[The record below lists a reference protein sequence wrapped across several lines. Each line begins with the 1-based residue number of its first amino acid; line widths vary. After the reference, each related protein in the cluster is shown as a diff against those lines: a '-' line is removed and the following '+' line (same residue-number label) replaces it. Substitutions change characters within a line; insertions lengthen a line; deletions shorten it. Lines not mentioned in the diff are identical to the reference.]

1 MHSLGDMEGKG
12 QMAQVGERDMN
23 ILSGL
28 MAKLV
33 PILISQEIRNVQ
45 QSPLPALQC
54 KGQDL
59 ALNKT

>member
-1 MHSLGDMEGKG
+1 MYTLDDMEGKG
-12 QMAQVGERDMN
+12 QMTQAGERDIN

-33 PILISQEIRNVQ
+33 LILFLQEIRNVH

-54 KGQDL
+54 KGQYL
-59 ALNKT
+59 ALRKI

>member
-1 MHSLGDMEGKG
+1 MSSLGDMEGKG
-12 QMAQVGERDMN
+12 QMAQEGERDIS

-33 PILISQEIRNVQ
+33 LILILQENRYVH

-54 KGQDL
+54 KGQYL
-59 ALNKT
+59 ALSKI